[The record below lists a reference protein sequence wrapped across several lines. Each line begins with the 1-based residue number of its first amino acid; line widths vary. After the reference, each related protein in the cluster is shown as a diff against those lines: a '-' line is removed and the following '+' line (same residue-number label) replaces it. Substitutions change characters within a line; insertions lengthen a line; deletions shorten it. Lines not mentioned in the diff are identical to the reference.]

1 MANYFTSQTEL
12 CVCVCVCAYE
22 HHFPD
27 YDSIRLDVQHSA
39 VYQTDS
45 YSN

>member
-12 CVCVCVCAYE
+12 CVCAYE